1 MAAKKKATKDSNEEM
16 TRLNVEIEST
26 LYAQIKARCALERK
40 SISEAT
46 RELWINHLKTK
57 L

>member
-1 MAAKKKATKDSNEEM
+1 VAVKKKTTKQSTDDM
-16 TRLNVEIEST
+16 TRLNVEIESAI
-26 LYAQIKARCALERK
+26 YAQIKARCALERK

-46 RELWINHLKTK
+46 RELWISHLKTN